1 MRKLNVGAGTAWFKQ
16 GWEVLD
22 NAPGDYR
29 PAHKHKGKCWDSG
42 LPNETFDIIVTYH
55 MLEHVP
61 HTRIERT
68 IAEFNR
74 IMKPGGTLRIEVPD
88 LRKAAIAYVN
98 GDDGYFDQHGESD
111 KKHLGIGSMF
121 VHTVITPGQ
130 QALLVSREMDEV
142 FSGYAHLFC
151 YDFEMMRTLLEKWG
165 FGEVVES
172 TYRGSAIEELRA
184 PQELVCGED
193 AHAWDSPYVRANEY
207 QKSGK
212 PWHYTGFD
220 KQEKK
225 GLFVEA
231 RKVRDE
237 PYALDREFAYNR
249 RARFDSPPDR
259 LKLAGLR
266 IWSTCVDALVA
277 IARALGVGHLRRALR
292 GR

>member
-1 MRKLNVGAGTAWFKQ
+1 MRKLNVGAGTAWFKD

-22 NAPGDYR
+22 NGTGDFS
-29 PAHKHKGKCWDSG
+29 PAYKHKGKCWDSG
-42 LPNETFDIIVTYH
+42 LPGNVFDIVVTYH

-74 IMKPGGTLRIEVPD
+74 IMKTGGTLRIEVPD
-88 LRKAAIAYVN
+88 LRKAAEAYVR
-98 GDDGYFDQHGESD
+98 GDEGYFDQHGKSD
-111 KKHLGIGSMF
+111 KGHLGIGSQF

-130 QALLVSREMDEV
+130 QALLVSREMDEI
-142 FSGYAHLFC
+142 FGGYAHLFC
-151 YDFEMMRTLLEKWG
+151 YDFAMMKTLLEKWG
-165 FGEVVES
+165 FGDIVES
-172 TYRGSAIEELRA
+172 SYRQSALEELRE
-184 PQELVCGED
+184 PQQLICGE
-193 AHAWDSPYVRANEY
+193 AAYAWDDAYVKANTFL
-207 QKSGK
+207 KSGQ

-237 PYALDREFAYNR
+237 PYAFSKEFAYNH

-259 LKLAGLR
+259 LKLLGLR
-266 IWSTCVDALVA
+266 IVSWLVDALVVV
-277 IARALGVGHLRRALR
+277 ARGLGIGRLRRLLR
-292 GR
+292 GG